1 MTPDLVLATL
11 NPKRQHYAATA
22 DELAARAPNIHMG
35 MVAAYLRARGHRV
48 LAIDSELEGL
58 GHAELAARV
67 RALSPRLFGVVCS
80 GANPSSSTMTMTLVD
95 RFFQESWSPTQGIA
109 TFLWGP
115 HPTVLPERSLRDT
128 AVDLVVRG
136 EGFEA
141 LEALL
146 AGRDRAEV
154 LGLSWLDAAGS
165 YRATD
170 DAPLLEDLDAIP
182 SLDFDG
188 DLLPSRF
195 RAHNW
200 HCFGA
205 LDQRSPY
212 AIVWSSLGCP
222 FQCSFCAVNNLFPGP
237 RRQRYRDI
245 GRVVEEI
252 AHLHR
257 HHGVRQIRIFDEL
270 FVSRRDRVLRF
281 CELLEARGLEGLN
294 MWCYARVDTVDAQIL
309 QRLRAVGMRW
319 ISYGFE
325 SPSPETLKALRK
337 GVHPRR
343 ADEVIA
349 WTRAADMNI
358 CADVMVGLPGE
369 DRAAME
375 RTFAFCLHHDFEW
388 VNIYPFFA
396 YPGTALYRPEHGE
409 GGWEAYSLYGRRCR
423 PAGNE
428 LLSPAEVLRFRDEA
442 FLRYHGR
449 PAYLDKLARRF
460 GPETRAHVERMVA
473 TPLTRDLLVG

>member
-11 NPKRQHYAATA
+11 NPKRQHYAITA
-22 DELAARAPNIHMG
+22 DELAATAPNIHMG
-35 MVAAYLRARGHRV
+35 MVASYLRAQGHRV

-58 GHAELAARV
+58 DLEGLAARV

-95 RFFQESWSPTQGIA
+95 RFFARVWRPHPGTTS
-109 TFLWGP
+109 FLWGP

-128 AVDLVVRG
+128 GVDLVVRG

-141 LEALL
+141 IDALL
-146 AGRDRAEV
+146 GGASHDQI
-154 LGLSWLDAAGS
+154 LGLSWLAPDGAYAATS
-165 YRATD
+165 
-170 DAPLLEDLDAIP
+170 DAPLLADLDAIP

-188 DLLPSRF
+188 DLQPSRF

-205 LDQRSPY
+205 LDRRSPY

-237 RRQRYRDI
+237 RRQRYRSI
-245 GRVVEEI
+245 ERVVDEI
-252 AHLHR
+252 THLHR
-257 HHGVRQIRIFDEL
+257 VHGVRQLRIFDEL
-270 FVSRRDRVLRF
+270 FVSRRERTARF
-281 CELLEARGLEGLN
+281 CELLEAQGLEGLN
-294 MWCYARVDTVDAQIL
+294 MWCYARVDTVDAEL
-309 QRLRAVGMRW
+309 LRRLRGVGMRW

-325 SPSPETLKALRK
+325 SPTPATLKALKK
-337 GVHPRR
+337 GVHPSR

-375 RTFAFCLHHDFEW
+375 RTYDFCVHHDFEW

-396 YPGTALYRPEHGE
+396 YPGTAHYRPEHGA
-409 GGWEAYSLYGRRCR
+409 GGWHAYSLYGRSCR

-428 LLSPAEVLRFRDEA
+428 QLSPAEVLRFRDEA
-442 FLRYHGR
+442 FVRYHGR
-449 PAYLDKLARRF
+449 PAYLAKLERRF
-460 GPETRAHVERMVA
+460 GVATRAHVERMIA
-473 TPLTRDLLVG
+473 TPLERDLLG